1 MRPLTFGAATDIG
14 PVRHRNED
22 RWTAY
27 PAAGLY
33 IVSDGMGGASHGELA
48 AQIVV
53 DVLPGYVRE
62 RRGSH
67 GGACQGRGELASAI
81 AELSDE
87 LHTRSKSVRV
97 KGAGATVVAVVIDD
111 SGCAI
116 AYLGDSR
123 AYLLRDGHL
132 QPVTTDHT
140 IAQALFEA
148 GEITADEIA
157 RHPTRNQLRCFVG
170 MRPPAKPDALR
181 LDMRPSDR
189 ILLCTDGISG
199 PLDADVLQRIAC
211 RNEPPQAVCDQLIA
225 AAKEAGGDDNM
236 TALLIDVG
244 DTSRDATQPWAA
256 DSAPMPDTVELRVDW

>member
-1 MRPLTFGAATDIG
+1 MRALMFGAATDIG

-33 IVSDGMGGASHGELA
+33 IVSDGMGGATHGELA

-67 GGACQGRGELASAI
+67 GGACHGRGELASAV

-97 KGAGATVVAVVIDD
+97 KGAGATVVAVLIDD

-123 AYLLRDGHL
+123 AYLVRDGQL
-132 QPVTTDHT
+132 QRMTTDHT

-148 GEITADEIA
+148 GEITVDEIA
-157 RHPTRNQLRCFVG
+157 HHPTRNQLRCFVG
-170 MRPPAKPDALR
+170 MTPPAKPDAIR
-181 LDMRPSDR
+181 LDVRPFDR

-199 PLDADVLQRIAC
+199 PLKAEVLQRFAS
-211 RNEPPQAVCDQLIA
+211 RNEPPQVVCDELIA
-225 AAKEAGGDDNM
+225 AAKDAGGDDNM

-244 DTSRDATQPWAA
+244 DTTHDATQPWPA
-256 DSAPMPDTVELRVDW
+256 DSAPMPDTVELRMDW